1 MKSCMVIGVALAL
14 AFLVAPITSSTDA
27 LAKGSRCAVKNMEG
41 KRITWRCRAGQ
52 KCCFDWLANKGAC
65 VAASEIC
72 L

>member
-1 MKSCMVIGVALAL
+1 MKRCMILGVAIVL
-14 AFLVAPITSSTDA
+14 AFVVAPMTSSTDA
-27 LAKGSRCAVKNMEG
+27 LARGSRCAVKNMDG
-41 KRITWRCRAGQ
+41 KKITWRCRAGQ